1 VNQKILSFSLLA
13 LLGIVWSLGYSI
25 ARYCMTHGVSPLGY
39 SFWQSIGPM
48 MVLGGLL
55 FLSRTPF
62 SVSNRHLTY
71 YVVSAILG
79 IALPNSIMYFSA
91 GHLPSGLVALIVNT
105 VPIFTY
111 PLAILAKQ
119 EGFQWRRLLALL
131 LGCLG
136 IFGLMFIDHPIHS
149 LNELFSGEP
158 GWILL
163 TLLTPFSFAC
173 CSIFIAKRPQI
184 QSSPLALSFGMLVC
198 STLFLTPFVVQT
210 HSFYRFHLPMNTNDF
225 LILTEIGLSSLG
237 YLIFFALL
245 RLSGAVYYSMVGG
258 VVAIAGMIWGAVF
271 FQESVLLVSSIP
283 AVLILAAIVLLGLR
297 AKP

>member
-1 VNQKILSFSLLA
+1 MKKKILSFCLLG

-39 SFWQSIGPM
+39 SFWQSMGPM
-48 MVLGGLL
+48 LVLGSLL
-55 FLSRTPF
+55 LLSRTPLML
-62 SVSNRHLTY
+62 SNRHLSY

-119 EGFQWRRLLALL
+119 EGFRWTRLLSVL

-136 IFGLMFIDHPIHS
+136 IFGLIFIDHPIHS
-149 LNELFSGEP
+149 ISAFFSGQP
-158 GWILL
+158 GFILL
-163 TLLTPFSFAC
+163 TLIAPLSFAC

-184 QSSPLALSFGMLVC
+184 QSSPLALSFGMLLC

-210 HSFYRFHLPMNTNDF
+210 HSFYAFHLPMTRNDL

-258 VVAIAGMIWGAVF
+258 VVAIAGMIWGALF
-271 FQESVLLVSSIP
+271 FKESVLLWSSIP
-283 AVLILAAIVLLGLR
+283 VVLILGAIVLLGVS
-297 AKP
+297 AKK

>member
-1 VNQKILSFSLLA
+1 
-13 LLGIVWSLGYSI
+13 
-25 ARYCMTHGVSPLGY
+25 
-39 SFWQSIGPM
+39 
-48 MVLGGLL
+48 
-55 FLSRTPF
+55 
-62 SVSNRHLTY
+62 
-71 YVVSAILG
+71 
-79 IALPNSIMYFSA
+79 
-91 GHLPSGLVALIVNT
+91 
-105 VPIFTY
+105 
-111 PLAILAKQ
+111 
-119 EGFQWRRLLALL
+119 
-131 LGCLG
+131 
-136 IFGLMFIDHPIHS
+136 
-149 LNELFSGEP
+149 
-158 GWILL
+158 
-163 TLLTPFSFAC
+163 
-173 CSIFIAKRPQI
+173 
-184 QSSPLALSFGMLVC
+184 MLVC